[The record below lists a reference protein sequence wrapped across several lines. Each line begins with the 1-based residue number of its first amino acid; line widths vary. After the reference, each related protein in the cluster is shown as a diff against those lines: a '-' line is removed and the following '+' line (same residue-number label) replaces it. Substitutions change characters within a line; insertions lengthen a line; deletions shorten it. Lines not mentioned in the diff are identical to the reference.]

1 MIRKSVKRFSDKIM
15 LKQLGAGVEGCQ
27 EMAWQ
32 APWRNQHGVETH
44 LEFCMLGM
52 RHQPCLRGI
61 DDALLLARR
70 HGPGGVVEAGT
81 GLDLDKG
88 DQIALACHQVN
99 LAIGGAEALCQDA
112 IALC

>member
-15 LKQLGAGVEGCQ
+15 LKQLGAGVECRQ
-27 EMAWQ
+27 QMAWQ
-32 APWRNQHGVETH
+32 APRRNQHGVETH
-44 LEFCMLGM
+44 VEFCMLGM

-70 HGPGGVVEAGT
+70 YRPCGVVEAGA

-88 DQIALACHQVN
+88 DQIALARHEVD
-99 LAIGGAEALCQDA
+99 LA
-112 IALC
+112 